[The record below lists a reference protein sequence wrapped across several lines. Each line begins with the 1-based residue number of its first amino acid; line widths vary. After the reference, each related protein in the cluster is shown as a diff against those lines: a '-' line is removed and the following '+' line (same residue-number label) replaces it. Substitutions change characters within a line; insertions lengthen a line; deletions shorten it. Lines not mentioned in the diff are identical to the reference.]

1 MPEASVLHFT
11 YSDPPKVDIDW
22 KGYVK
27 ALAAQLTTKL
37 EEQVTVQKK
46 APLLFI
52 GHGIGGLVVQEAAVQ
67 RASGLTILQEPDVG
81 YIFLHAIFPNYQ
93 DFHRWNNDKYG
104 QFPSIQRTRRYDF
117 VERVL
122 ASEGGFSNGKL

>member
-1 MPEASVLHFT
+1 MLPSIMPEASVLHFT
-11 YSDPPKVDIDW
+11 YSDPPEVDIDW

-27 ALAAQLTTKL
+27 VLAAQLTTKL

-81 YIFLHAIFPNYQ
+81 YIFLNTIFPNY
-93 DFHRWNNDKYG
+93 
-104 QFPSIQRTRRYDF
+104 
-117 VERVL
+117 
-122 ASEGGFSNGKL
+122 